1 MSSSPFCLDN
11 IIFNSIEWDTTPQIV
26 KSAIK
31 SLIDITKSHALL
43 IKDLEAQTVSKA
55 SKSELISSLAIK
67 ANSSNIMRSIT
78 DINTVLDMKV
88 NKEEL
93 TQLLKE
99 KQNQI
104 DQLEMEL
111 SSLKAALELKA
122 NQTFVIDA
130 LHKKLNKTSL
140 TDVNCS
146 INKNKTS
153 IELVNTKLN
162 DLVSKVDIFDKDFD
176 LLVNNIK
183 KQFSNFDT
191 ALIELNASK
200 TEEKDLLKLKSHI
213 INELDHQIYQHK
225 QDLCEQVASCKSEL
239 MIKAQEIS
247 HEHPNHNAVQLIRTN
262 IENAISNMQSEYKT
276 KLHQLEQEIK
286 SYHNSSN
293 NSNSGSCGLNA
304 NAIPIAIQNE
314 LNAIKSQM
322 SLKVNIAELTPILNS
337 KVSNEAFI
345 VALDTKASKTDVE
358 QYLMNNN
365 NNNNHPSTR
374 NSSLLGG
381 CGCAGDLSFQSVS
394 VDKYENDISQ
404 IHRILTQINDS
415 LIMKVNITELNTYL
429 NEVLSKEQFNHVL
442 NSLQNELDTK
452 ASDDYVRKAFKNQN
466 TINTL
471 LCKENITAKFIWNS
485 NQMMNSYIQWTNVDV
500 NSAPDVFHW
509 EKNSN
514 YVTIRDKGMYLV
526 KLLIFVKTN
535 MKQQQQQQQYKVF
548 KPMMKIILDNKP
560 IYDMD
565 TIGTCGNYI
574 VNEHNG
580 QVGVMYQ
587 EYINISEPSRISVAF
602 VPVDEGDTMN
612 GVMIIKSI

>member
-11 IIFNSIEWDTTPQIV
+11 IIFNSVEWDTTPQIV

-55 SKSELISSLAIK
+55 SKSELVSSLAIK

-130 LHKKLNKTSL
+130 LHRKLNKTSL
-140 TDVNCS
+140 TDVNCN

-153 IELVNTKLN
+153 IELVNTRLT
-162 DLVSKVDIFDKDFD
+162 DLVNKVDIFDKDFD

-183 KQFSNFDT
+183 KQFSTFDT
-191 ALIELNASK
+191 ALIELNQSK

-239 MIKAQEIS
+239 MLKAQEIS

-276 KLHQLEQEIK
+276 KLHQLEQQIK
-286 SYHNSSN
+286 SYHN
-293 NSNSGSCGLNA
+293 NSTNSGSCGLNA

-322 SLKVNIAELTPILNS
+322 NLKANITELTPILNS
-337 KVSNEAFI
+337 KVSNEAFV

-365 NNNNHPSTR
+365 NNHPSTR

-381 CGCAGDLSFQSVS
+381 CGGDLSFQSVS

-429 NEVLSKEQFNHVL
+429 SEVLSKEQFNHVL

-466 TINTL
+466 TINTV
-471 LCKENITAKFIWNS
+471 LCRENIIAKFIWNS
-485 NQMMNSYIQWTNVDV
+485 NQMMNSYIQWNNVDV

-514 YVTIRDKGMYLV
+514 YVTIRDKGMYLI

-535 MKQQQQQQQYKVF
+535 MKQQQQQHQQQYTVF

-587 EYINISEPSRISVAF
+587 EYINITEPSRISVAF
-602 VPVDEGDTMN
+602 VPVDEGDIMN

>member
-11 IIFNSIEWDTTPQIV
+11 IIFNSAEWDTTPQIV

-31 SLIDITKSHALL
+31 SIIDITKSHALL
-43 IKDLEAQTVSKA
+43 IKDLESQTVSKA

-67 ANSSNIMRSIT
+67 ANAATIMRNIT
-78 DINTVLDMKV
+78 DINTSLDMKV
-88 NKEEL
+88 NKDEL
-93 TQLLKE
+93 MQLLKD
-99 KQNQI
+99 KQTQI

-111 SSLKAALELKA
+111 SSLKASLELKA
-122 NQTFVIDA
+122 NQTFVVDA
-130 LHKKLNKTSL
+130 LHKKLNKTAL
-140 TDVNCS
+140 TDVNCN
-146 INKNKTS
+146 INKNKTG
-153 IELVNTKLN
+153 IELVNARLN
-162 DLVSKVDIFDKDFD
+162 ELVNKIDIFDKDFD

-183 KQFSNFDT
+183 KQFSNFDA
-191 ALIELNASK
+191 ALIELNQTKS
-200 TEEKDLLKLKSHI
+200 EEKDLLKLKSHI

-262 IENAISNMQSEYKT
+262 LENAISNLQTEYKT

-286 SYHNSSN
+286 SYHSSN
-293 NSNSGSCGLNA
+293 AHSSNDDSIPT
-304 NAIPIAIQNE
+304 AIKSE
-314 LNAIKSQM
+314 LNAIKHQV
-322 SLKVNIAELTPILNS
+322 SLKVNITDLTPILNS
-337 KVSNEAFI
+337 KVSNEAFV

-358 QYLMNNN
+358 QCFMNNA
-365 NNNNHPSTR
+365 HPSTR
-374 NSSLLGG
+374 NSSLLGHHYN
-381 CGCAGDLSFQSVS
+381 DLSFQSVS
-394 VDKYENDISQ
+394 VDKYENDINQ

-429 NEVLSKEQFNHVL
+429 NNVLSKEQFNHVL

-466 TINTL
+466 TINNL
-471 LCKENITAKFIWNS
+471 LCRENIISKFTWHS
-485 NQMMNSYIQWTNVDV
+485 NQMMNSYIQWNDEEV

-509 EKNSN
+509 EKGSN
-514 YVTIRDKGMYLV
+514 YVTIRDKGMYLIKV
-526 KLLIFVKTN
+526 LIFVQMN
-535 MKQQQQQQQYKVF
+535 MKHEKTGKGHQLF
-548 KPMMKIILDNKP
+548 KPMMKIVLDNKP
-560 IYDMD
+560 IYDVD

-587 EYINISEPSRISVAF
+587 EYVNIDEASRISVAF
-602 VPVDEGDTMN
+602 VPGEEGDKMN